1 MNNANNNPHDAKHRV
16 MLWNTL
22 WQICLQ
28 KYNTPNSTGNNSIP
42 LNVINVCIR
51 NLLQGLNSILYTPFT
66 SSFISFTTM
75 YLLMYVYIFILHI
88 LMQSKTTQKGQNSNE
103 FLKTIQKRNIM
114 LIIMC
119 VSYLI
124 VLTVVLSLD
133 WWATL
138 RGWWLSIPVKK
149 ESCCNDRYKPARG
162 DICVCESSH
171 TTRTHIHKCTL
182 NRQSTRNRLTPLSWA
197 SSVCCICVLTADTSI
212 WQRSPS
218 THEASY
224 HKFLSLQLYI
234 HGPFHTSWPNT
245 QPSTCSH
252 FQQMHTSSYTEY
264 QSQFKVASVS
274 RNKHDYEAK
283 QTTTNK

>member
-1 MNNANNNPHDAKHRV
+1 MNHANNNPHDATHRV

-28 KYNTPNSTGNNSIP
+28 QYNTPNSTGNNSIP
-42 LNVINVCIR
+42 LNVNNVCIR
-51 NLLQGLNSILYTPFT
+51 TNVLNKLKFTARIEFYTLYTFT

-182 NRQSTRNRLTPLSWA
+182 DTQSTRNRLTPLSWA
-197 SSVCCICVLTADTSI
+197 SSVCCICVLTEITFYTWSIISQIFVTPTSHS
-212 WQRSPS
+212 WTFSHQLAKHATFNMQPFP
-218 THEASY
+218 ANAY
-224 HKFLSLQLYI
+224 KFI
-234 HGPFHTSWPNT
+234 HWVPITI
-245 QPSTCSH
+245 
-252 FQQMHTSSYTEY
+252 
-264 QSQFKVASVS
+264 
-274 RNKHDYEAK
+274 
-283 QTTTNK
+283 